1 MFYYYNRNADKYYI
15 FLFNISSAML
25 FASSSM
31 CEKSM
36 AEIYMLSRSSC
47 ILLALSSEAIAS
59 PINSP

>member
-1 MFYYYNRNADKYYI
+1 
-15 FLFNISSAML
+15 ML

-47 ILLALSSEAIAS
+47 ILFALASEAIAS

>member
-1 MFYYYNRNADKYYI
+1 
-15 FLFNISSAML
+15 ML

-36 AEIYMLSRSSC
+36 ADIYMLSRSSC
-47 ILLALSSEAIAS
+47 ILFALAREFTAS